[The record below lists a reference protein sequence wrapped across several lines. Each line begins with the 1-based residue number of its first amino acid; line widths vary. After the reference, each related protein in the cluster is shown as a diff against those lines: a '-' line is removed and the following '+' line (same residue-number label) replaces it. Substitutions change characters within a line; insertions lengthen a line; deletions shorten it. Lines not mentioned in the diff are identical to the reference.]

1 HHRELLFT
9 DEVITASGCK
19 LRLSSSEQWYG
30 VLNPLSEALFVMD
43 ERNIVRGVAQR
54 QHRVQHQDEAA
65 RLRMFGDMVQRRA
78 DELARIEN
86 MVAPDT
92 AEHRIQ
98 MDYNRRI
105 LAGEQVDPLA
115 VTDAAQLRKSR
126 RRSAATTCVGVASE
140 TRSPMPQPLCAADDY
155 QLPSSYDAPTFI

>member
-1 HHRELLFT
+1 MVRS
-9 DEVITASGCK
+9 A
-19 LRLSSSEQWYG
+19 Q
-30 VLNPLSEALFVMD
+30 PLAESLFVLD
-43 ERNIVRGVAQR
+43 EKNIVKGVAQR
-54 QHRVQHQDEAA
+54 LTRVKYQDEAA

-78 DELARIEN
+78 EELARIDN

-115 VTDAAQLRKSR
+115 VTDAATLRRIGKSR
-126 RRSAATTCVGVASE
+126 AAA
-140 TRSPMPQPLCAADDY
+140 
-155 QLPSSYDAPTFI
+155 LPDAPPAEEFAGMGLPESYDEPTFL